1 MGRQFTALGWVEGMS
16 NSFFVKPLFFTAQA
30 SIVLLAFFVA
40 LFFAWHTLSWVNFLY
55 PLLYDTLD
63 FASVIEQYAP
73 LNIHKT
79 GFEQTERAQHI
90 ALFGEIVAA
99 INHGGQGLANMVYY
113 DLQGKVVDT
122 FLHQAEVIHLQ
133 DVANLLDALT
143 RAAYWAMGLLVLLV
157 VFFKALKHS
166 FNRLAHTLGWTLA
179 SLIGLSAMVM
189 AWDAQAIFYA
199 LHTLVFPAEHQWFFY
214 YQESLMTTLMK
225 APDIFAAIAV
235 LLLGLGFLY
244 CAVILWAIN
253 RVLRRE

>member
-1 MGRQFTALGWVEGMS
+1 MS

-122 FLHQAEVIHLQ
+122 VFTPSRSHSPARRGQFIRRI
-133 DVANLLDALT
+133 NPS
-143 RAAYWAMGLLVLLV
+143 GLLGDGV
-157 VFFKALKHS
+157 VGVAGCFF
-166 FNRLAHTLGWTLA
+166 
-179 SLIGLSAMVM
+179 
-189 AWDAQAIFYA
+189 
-199 LHTLVFPAEHQWFFY
+199 
-214 YQESLMTTLMK
+214 
-225 APDIFAAIAV
+225 
-235 LLLGLGFLY
+235 
-244 CAVILWAIN
+244 
-253 RVLRRE
+253 